1 MSLKQGGKAD
11 ILDVAHRAGVS
22 ISTVSRSFN
31 HPNLVNLA
39 TRKKIEKSVK
49 ALGYIRNRA
58 AQAMHGRRSGT
69 IGLIVPTIDHAIFA
83 EVIQSFSDAVDQAG
97 FTLLIASHGF
107 DLEREYA
114 VLRKFLE
121 HRVDGVALIGLDHC
135 EPTFQLLEQQSVPVI
150 SIWNYEEDSRIS
162 CVGAANREAG
172 QMAAKHVLDLGHR
185 RIALVFP
192 KTDGNDR
199 ARGRLEGALAQLRRQ
214 EAEPPE
220 AWTIQAPYNIAEA
233 KEACGALFDLPE
245 RPTALLCGNDVI
257 AQGAIYAAVQRGL
270 RVPEDLSI
278 LGIGDFKGSK
288 EMEPALTTIHFPAE
302 EIGGL
307 AGREMCGLIAQS
319 EGRKTMG
326 QMVRRKC
333 QISLAERAT
342 CLPVSQSRAS
352 DH

>member
-1 MSLKQGGKAD
+1 MASKQGNKAD
-11 ILDVAHRAGVS
+11 IVDVARRAGVS

-31 HPNLVNLA
+31 HPTLVNLA

-121 HRVDGVALIGLDHC
+121 HRVDGVALIGLDHS
-135 EPTFQLLEQQSVPVI
+135 EPTFQLLEQQAVPVI

-162 CVGAANREAG
+162 CVGAANSEAG
-172 QMAAKHVLDLGHR
+172 EMAARHVLDLGHR

-192 KTDGNDR
+192 KTVGNDR
-199 ARGRLEGALAQLRRQ
+199 ARGRWQGALVQLRHQ
-214 EAEPPE
+214 QAEPPE

-233 KEACGALFDLPE
+233 KDACGALFDLPE
-245 RPTALLCGNDVI
+245 RWNGCFYRPNPIWVFR
-257 AQGAIYAAVQRGL
+257 Q
-270 RVPEDLSI
+270 
-278 LGIGDFKGSK
+278 
-288 EMEPALTTIHFPAE
+288 
-302 EIGGL
+302 
-307 AGREMCGLIAQS
+307 
-319 EGRKTMG
+319 
-326 QMVRRKC
+326 
-333 QISLAERAT
+333 
-342 CLPVSQSRAS
+342 
-352 DH
+352 